1 MMNMANP
8 YVENDFEIGDILYT
22 SWGYDQT
29 NVEFFQVVGKTAKT
43 IKVREIRADVKETGF
58 MCGHSMPVKDDF
70 QDRPW
75 YGNGRSE
82 FTVQCRRYMRSPLYG
97 GLWKWDGEPKYTSWY
112 A

>member
-1 MMNMANP
+1 MANP

-43 IKVREIRADVKETGF
+43 IKVREIGADVRETGF
-58 MCGHSMPVKDDF
+58 MCGYSMPVKDDF

-75 YGNGRSE
+75 YGNGRNE
-82 FTVQCRRYMRSPLYG
+82 FTVQCRRYMRSPIYG
-97 GLWKWDGEPKYTSWY
+97 GLWKWDGKPKYTSWY